1 MNARIIDG
9 KVIASA
15 LRSRVAEQVTRLTQQ
30 EFRVGLAVVLI
41 GDDPAGQIYVRNKSK
56 AAAAAGMRHLDFHL
70 PDTTTEIELLDL
82 ARKLNTDPQ
91 VHGIL
96 VQLPLPRKI
105 DAQSVIETIDPSKD
119 IDGLHSVNVGRLA
132 SGLGG
137 LVPCMPL
144 GCILLAKIIHPSLA
158 GMRAVVVGRSNI
170 VGKPVAQLLLAENAT
185 VTIAHSKS
193 NDLPAICRE
202 ADILVVAIGKPEM
215 IKRYWIKQGSMII
228 DVGINRVAT
237 DDGKG
242 RITGDV
248 AADAAQV
255 ASAMTPVPGG
265 VGPITIAV
273 LLANPC
279 AQRAVST
286 AYQLQKSDPFYPTSA
301 MKKSSTRI
309 RLMF

>member
-1 MNARIIDG
+1 M
-9 KVIASA
+9 
-15 LRSRVAEQVTRLTQQ
+15 
-30 EFRVGLAVVLI
+30 
-41 GDDPAGQIYVRNKSK
+41 
-56 AAAAAGMRHLDFHL
+56 
-70 PDTTTEIELLDL
+70 
-82 ARKLNTDPQ
+82 
-91 VHGIL
+91 
-96 VQLPLPRKI
+96 PLPRKI

-286 AYQLQKSDPFYPTSA
+286 AYQLQKSDPFYIVIDTV
-301 MKKSSTRI
+301 RI
-309 RLMF
+309 PQHARSVTASELTHRNTWLDWSCR